1 VAIEKTPIL
10 DFSLNRLS
18 DHFVAQLLLKKWQSL
33 KNLVLVTNKLI
44 CKQLDVKRANVEESS
59 TYLIVTIKL
68 YRSMLDQKQY
78 EKNLD
83 AKILVKKKSLE
94 NNEEEYL

>member
-1 VAIEKTPIL
+1 MAIEKTPIL

-33 KNLVLVTNKLI
+33 ENLVLVADKLI
-44 CKQLDVKRANVEESS
+44 CKQLDVKRADVEESS

-68 YRSMLDQKQY
+68 YRSMLDQEQY

-83 AKILVKKKSLE
+83 VEILVKKKSLV
-94 NNEEEYL
+94 NNEREYL